1 MLELLFIVPCLPYAA
16 ALLFTLAG
24 KRMPR
29 AMTALIGA
37 GSVGV
42 AAAVALWISA
52 GFITSPPPG
61 RHYVQHLWTWWRIG
75 SFQPAFALY
84 LDAVSLVWMLV
95 ITVVGFLIL
104 LYATADM
111 WAEDGYRRFFGTMD
125 LFIGSMLILVLADN
139 LVLLYLG
146 WEGVGLCSYLL
157 IGFWYKDPQNGYAAR
172 KAFVMTRVGD
182 VALLLGLFL
191 LFTQLDTLNIQ
202 ELMTRARQTWPAGSF
217 TPMLAAGL
225 LLGGAVG
232 KSAQL
237 PLQSWLVD
245 AMAGPSP
252 VSALI
257 HAATM
262 VTSGVY
268 LIARTHV
275 LYTLAPPV
283 MFATAVLGAATLLLA
298 GFSGLVQTDIKR
310 VLAYS
315 TISQIGYM
323 ILAMGVGAWIAGVF
337 HFMIHAFFKAL
348 LFLGAGAVIHVLGHE
363 RNLFKMGG
371 LRKQLPLTFWTFL
384 IGSGALSAVP
394 LVTAGFYSK
403 DLIIWQA
410 LASER
415 GNVAFWIVGIIGAFL
430 TSMYTFRMVFLTFF
444 GPAKTEVRGR
454 IGLPMQI
461 PLVVLAALSLAA
473 GFLQVPPVLG
483 NLPAFADFM
492 HGALPAT
499 VLAPGMA
506 TREGL
511 FTVISAIVSLWG
523 IFTIYVFI
531 IGLPRF
537 TAWLVRTPLGDR
549 LYRFWLDGW
558 GFDWVYDC
566 LLVRPYVFLAHL
578 NRNDGID
585 RLYQGIALLNRL
597 GNRGLTRT
605 QSGQV
610 RWYATGFALGAVVII
625 GLAVFL

>member
-1 MLELLFIVPCLPYAA
+1 
-16 ALLFTLAG
+16 
-24 KRMPR
+24 
-29 AMTALIGA
+29 
-37 GSVGV
+37 
-42 AAAVALWISA
+42 
-52 GFITSPPPG
+52 
-61 RHYVQHLWTWWRIG
+61 
-75 SFQPAFALY
+75 
-84 LDAVSLVWMLV
+84 
-95 ITVVGFLIL
+95 
-104 LYATADM
+104 
-111 WAEDGYRRFFGTMD
+111 
-125 LFIGSMLILVLADN
+125 
-139 LVLLYLG
+139 
-146 WEGVGLCSYLL
+146 
-157 IGFWYKDPQNGYAAR
+157 
-172 KAFVMTRVGD
+172 
-182 VALLLGLFL
+182 
-191 LFTQLDTLNIQ
+191 
-202 ELMTRARQTWPAGSF
+202 
-217 TPMLAAGL
+217 MLAAGL

-232 KSAQL
+232 KSAQV

-283 MFATAVLGAATLLLA
+283 MFAVAVVGAATLLLA

-323 ILAMGVGAWIAGVF
+323 ILALGVGAWIAGVF

-348 LFLGAGAVIHVLGHE
+348 LFLGAGAVIHALGHE
-363 RNLFKMGG
+363 RNMFKMGG

-410 LASER
+410 LASEQ
-415 GNVAFWIVGIIGAFL
+415 GNAFFWIVGIIGAFL

-444 GPAKTEVRGR
+444 GPAKTEARGR

-461 PLVVLAALSLAA
+461 PLVVLAVLSLAA
-473 GFLQVPPVLG
+473 GFLQVPPALG

-506 TREGL
+506 NREGL
-511 FTVISAIVSLWG
+511 FTAISAVVSLWG
-523 IFTIYVFI
+523 IFTIYVYI
-531 IGLPRF
+531 IGLPRL
-537 TAWLVRTPLGDR
+537 TAWLVRTPVGDMA
-549 LYRFWLDGW
+549 YRFWLSGW
-558 GFDWVYDC
+558 GFDWVYGR

-578 NRNDGID
+578 NRNDVID
-585 RLYQGIALLNRL
+585 RLVQGIVLLNRL
-597 GNRGLTRT
+597 GNRGLTT
-605 QSGQV
+605 MQSGRV
-610 RWYATGFALGAVVII
+610 RLYAMGFAVGAVVII
-625 GLAVFL
+625 GIAVFL